1 MHEHMERRDFLKIS
15 AVGSAAA
22 ALEGCGNPDHQLI
35 RFIPEEDLTPGIAT
49 WKPSICTQ
57 CPAGCGLLVRV
68 MQGEAEVIRNG
79 QLGLLKMGLAKKL
92 EGNPNH
98 PINQGKLCP
107 RGQTGLQVT
116 YHPDRIRTPL
126 QRTGP
131 RGSGQFKEITWDD
144 AIKQLVSQLT
154 PLQGNKPTG
163 SGLAILTSPLRGHR
177 KNIVATFAA
186 AFGRPSVIE
195 FAFFDD
201 AVVRAANATSFNQPV
216 LPTVD
221 LAQSNY
227 VISFGADFLGT
238 WNSPVAQSVGY
249 GTMRKGRPGQR
260 GKFVHVEPRLSQTA
274 ANADEW
280 IPCKPGTEGL
290 FALSLAH
297 VILRDKLHPSNA
309 AGTAGELIDGWAQG
323 LQEYAPEKIA
333 DQVGVPAATLTRI
346 AREAAAGVPA
356 VALIG
361 GAAAAQTNGFL
372 GGLAV
377 NALNSLLGSVQKPG
391 GVQFGERWNIPQPPA
406 PLVRE
411 PLPPGIEIRIAT
423 AAMSV
428 GMSSIEIQGFVN
440 SVQLGLSG
448 VKVALLYGANPVFAA
463 TPELRI
469 REALE
474 KISFIASFD
483 SFIHETSVYADLILP
498 DHSPLESW
506 LDDAPPSGSART
518 IASLAAPAMSPLHNT
533 RAMPD
538 VLLDVARQLGG
549 DVAKALP
556 WKTYDQALQAAFTA
570 IYKEQGTKLAK
581 DADEFWSKVQDQG
594 GWWSADEKAVQLSV
608 AKVAGPPRKSQAPQF
623 DGDPSQFPFH
633 LLPYASQ
640 LWYDGSLA
648 NLPWMQEAPDPISSV
663 MWGTWIEI
671 NTQTAAKLGIVQ
683 GDQIEVA
690 SQHGTLQ
697 APAFVTPGIAPDCV
711 AMPIGQGHTNFTR
724 YASARGANPIS
735 ILAPLTDTETGS
747 LAWAATRVKISRIGK
762 GKMVLFGGGL
772 TETPPETQ
780 HR

>member
-1 MHEHMERRDFLKIS
+1 MERRDFLKIS
-15 AVGSAAA
+15 AIGTASA

-35 RFIPEEDLTPGIAT
+35 RFIPEEDMLPGIAT

-68 MQGEAEVIRNG
+68 MQGEAEVIRHG
-79 QLGLLKMGLAKKL
+79 QLGLIKMGLAKKL

-126 QRTGP
+126 ARSGP

-144 AIKQLVSQLT
+144 AIKQLIAQLS
-154 PLQGNKPTG
+154 PLLADKKEG
-163 SGLAILTSPLRGHR
+163 GLAFVTSPLRGMR
-177 KNIVATFAA
+177 KNIVNTFAVA
-186 AFGRPSVIE
+186 LSGRPHTE
-195 FAFFDD
+195 FAFLD
-201 AVVRAANATSFNQPV
+201 ASVGRAANFASFGVQS

-221 LAQSNY
+221 LAHSDY

-238 WNSPVAQSVGY
+238 WNSPVAQSLGY

-280 IPCKPGTEGL
+280 IPCNPGMEGA
-290 FALSLAH
+290 FALAIAH
-297 VILRDKLHPSNA
+297 VILAEKLRPAAA
-309 AGTAGELIDGWAQG
+309 AGHASLPIEGWSQG
-323 LQEYAPEKIA
+323 LPDYAPEKIA
-333 DQVGVPAATLTRI
+333 AQIGASPEKITRI
-346 AREAAAGVPA
+346 AREAAANAPS
-356 VALIG
+356 VALVG
-361 GAAAAQTNGFL
+361 DTATAHTNGFFNAA
-372 GGLAV
+372 AV
-377 NALNSLLGSVQKPG
+377 NALDALLGSVGKPG
-391 GVQFGERWNIPQPPA
+391 GILFNMPWIPPKPTTASSRLGNSNAAFGAHVPNSTRDLA
-406 PLVRE
+406 
-411 PLPPGIEIRIAT
+411 RIISSNPD
-423 AAMSV
+423 SV
-428 GMSSIEIQGFVN
+428 
-440 SVQLGLSG
+440 
-448 VKVALLYGANPVFAA
+448 KALLLYNANPVFA
-463 TPELRI
+463 TPENWHV

-474 KISFIASFD
+474 KVRFIASFGN
-483 SFIHETSVYADLILP
+483 FIDETSILADLILP

-506 LDDAPPSGSART
+506 LDDAPPSGSAKT
-518 IASLAAPAMSPLHNT
+518 VASLAAPTMSPLHNT

-538 VLLDVARQLGG
+538 VLLDIAQQLGG
-549 DVAKALP
+549 DLAKSLP
-556 WKTYDQALQAAFTA
+556 WKTYDEALKAAFGELRRQKGSVTA
-570 IYKEQGTKLAK
+570 T
-581 DADEFWSKVQDQG
+581 DPDDFWQKVQDQG
-594 GWWSADEKAVQLSV
+594 GWWSVEEKAAPSAVDISYGAP
-608 AKVAGPPRKSQAPQF
+608 AKITPQF

-640 LWYDGSLA
+640 MWYDGSLA

-663 MWGTWIEI
+663 MWGSWVEI
-671 NTQTAAKLGIVQ
+671 NTQTAAKLGIAQ
-683 GDQIEVA
+683 GDLLEVA

-724 YASARGANPIS
+724 YAKDRGANPIS
-735 ILAPLTDTETGS
+735 ILAPLTDAETGS

-762 GKMVLFGGGL
+762 GNMVLFGGSL
-772 TETPPETQ
+772 TETPPELK

>member
-1 MHEHMERRDFLKIS
+1 MERRDFLKIS

-35 RFIPEEDLTPGIAT
+35 RFIPEEDLIPGIAT

-68 MQGEAEVIRNG
+68 MQGEAEVIRKG
-79 QLGLLKMGLAKKL
+79 QLGLIKMGLAKKL

-144 AIKQLVSQLT
+144 AVKQLVSQLT
-154 PLQGNKPTG
+154 PLQSNKQA
-163 SGLAILTSPLRGHR
+163 SGLAVLTSPLRGQR
-177 KNIVATFAA
+177 KTLVDSFSSAFKAA
-186 AFGRPSVIE
+186 PVE
-195 FAFFDD
+195 FAFLDD
-201 AVVRAANATSFNQPV
+201 RVIEAANSASFGHAAPATI
-216 LPTVD
+216 D

-227 VISFGADFLGT
+227 LISFGADFLGT
-238 WNSPVAQSVGY
+238 WNSPVAQSIGY

-280 IPCKPGTEGL
+280 IPCNPGMEGA
-290 FALSLAH
+290 FALSVAH
-297 VILRDKLHPSNA
+297 VMMRDKLRPTDA
-309 AGTAGELIDGWAQG
+309 AGHAGTLIDGWSQG
-323 LQEYAPEKIA
+323 LPAYAPEKIA
-333 DQVGVPAATLTRI
+333 SQLGASPDAITRI
-346 AREAAAGVPA
+346 AHESAARTPA

-361 GAAAAQTNGFL
+361 DTAVAGTNGFFNAV
-372 GGLAV
+372 AV
-377 NALNSLLGSVQKPG
+377 NALTALLGSAGKPG
-391 GVQFGERWNIPQPPA
+391 GVLFTPAPPKSESASAPGKQPPLGA
-406 PLVRE
+406 LVSQ
-411 PLPPGIEIRIAT
+411 IRSTPDA
-423 AAMSV
+423 
-428 GMSSIEIQGFVN
+428 
-440 SVQLGLSG
+440 
-448 VKVALLYGANPVFAA
+448 VKVLLLYNANPVFAA
-463 TPELRI
+463 SPSLQVAD
-469 REALE
+469 ALG
-474 KISFIASFD
+474 KVPFIASFG
-483 SFIHETSVYADLILP
+483 SFLDETSILADLILP

-506 LDDAPPSGSART
+506 LDDAPPSGSARM

-538 VLLDVARQLGG
+538 VLLDVAHQLGG
-549 DVAKALP
+549 DFAKSLP
-556 WKTYDQALQAAFTA
+556 WKTYDEALQASFTA
-570 IYKEQGTKLAK
+570 LYKEQGTKTGAK
-581 DADEFWSKVQDQG
+581 DAGDFWSKVQDQG
-594 GWWSADEKAVQLSV
+594 GWWSAEQEPLPIG
-608 AKVAGPPRKSQAPQF
+608 AGKFSGAMKNAPPQF
-623 DGDPSQFPFH
+623 DGDPGQFPFH

-640 LWYDGSLA
+640 MWYDGSLA

-663 MWGTWIEI
+663 MWGTWVEI

-711 AMPIGQGHTNFTR
+711 AMPIGQGHTSFTR
-724 YASARGANPIS
+724 YAKDRGANPIS
-735 ILAPLTDTETGS
+735 ILAPLTDAETGS
-747 LAWAATRVKISRIGK
+747 LAWAATRVKISRMGK
-762 GKMVLFGGGL
+762 GKMVLFGGSI